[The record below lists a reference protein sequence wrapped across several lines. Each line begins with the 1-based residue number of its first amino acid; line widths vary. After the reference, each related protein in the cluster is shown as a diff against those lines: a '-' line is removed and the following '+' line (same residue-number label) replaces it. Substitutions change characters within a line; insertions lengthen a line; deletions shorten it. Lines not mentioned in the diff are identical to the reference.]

1 MTNTANS
8 RIIWEHY
15 IKEILHMNTSTTKA
29 RLEAKVNLEIY
40 QSIKHA
46 AALSGRTLTD
56 FVVSV
61 AYEEAKKTI
70 LEHQVLRLTLKDQ
83 ALLIE
88 HLNNPPKPN
97 QAMQNALGLY
107 QKYLSTMEE

>member
-1 MTNTANS
+1 MTVQ
-8 RIIWEHY
+8 I
-15 IKEILHMNTSTTKA
+15 TKA

-40 QSIKHA
+40 ELLKQA
-46 AALSGRTLTD
+46 ASMTGRTLTD

-70 LEHQVLRLTLKDQ
+70 SEHKILRLSLDDQ

-88 HLNNPPKPN
+88 SLNKQFEPN
-97 QAMQNALGLY
+97 QSMKNALDLY
-107 QKYLSTMEE
+107 DKYLSITRKEN

>member
-1 MTNTANS
+1 MTNTAIS
-8 RIIWEHY
+8 RIIYLNY
-15 IKEILHMNTSTTKA
+15 IKELAHMNTPITKA

-40 QSIKHA
+40 ESLKYA
-46 AALSGRTLTD
+46 AAISGRTLTD
-56 FVVSV
+56 FVISV

-70 LEHQVLRLTLKDQ
+70 LENQVLRLTLKDQ

-97 QAMQNALGLY
+97 QAMQNALDLY
-107 QKYLSTMEE
+107 QEYLSKMEE